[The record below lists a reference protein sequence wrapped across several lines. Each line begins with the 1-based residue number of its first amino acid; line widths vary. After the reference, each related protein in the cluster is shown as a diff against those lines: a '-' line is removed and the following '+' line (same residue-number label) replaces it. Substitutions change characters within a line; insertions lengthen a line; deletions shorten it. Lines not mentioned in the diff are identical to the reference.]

1 MREKV
6 ETDLNQQAETEAKND
21 VRQDL
26 LRQLAGRLT
35 TEVPEALV
43 SQEID
48 RRVEQLARHMMGQ
61 NIDPREANIDWN
73 AFREQQRVGAT
84 DAVRST
90 LMLDAIVTR
99 EEINVTDEDINQ
111 EIERQADAS
120 GRAPS
125 AVRALI
131 EKDGG
136 LNRLRSGLEREKA
149 IDILLSR
156 STIVTA

>member
-1 MREKV
+1 
-6 ETDLNQQAETEAKND
+6 
-21 VRQDL
+21 
-26 LRQLAGRLT
+26 
-35 TEVPEALV
+35 
-43 SQEID
+43 
-48 RRVEQLARHMMGQ
+48 MGQ

-149 IDILLSR
+149 IDIILSR